1 MSAQCLNMFYFEL
14 ILYHGFF
21 LFQLV
26 LEGVRSRQLQD
37 SILMEKQTMERE
49 FQRANT
55 SLGFF
60 VLKAG
65 RIDDQVFVYLCLIS
79 TQLLKNANIVSMY
92 FPCS

>member
-1 MSAQCLNMFYFEL
+1 MVLV
-14 ILYHGFF
+14 

-37 SILMEKQTMERE
+37 SLLMEKQTMERG

-60 VLKAG
+60 DMKAG
-65 RIDDQVFVYLCLIS
+65 RIEDQVFVNLCKIS
-79 TQLLKNANIVSMY
+79 TQLNQE
-92 FPCS
+92 C